1 MIDIDLSPHKKTNY
15 SPIGARKIMWKV
27 PEIKKSIIWRHPLSM
42 KRKGGDTNGV
52 VVKNLDTIIT
62 YIMEKCKKCEDS
74 CTCDPNVNELGDE
87 YSMPKTTCKEKEQ
100 GYGIRANN
108 NPSEQKFAIVQDDL
122 SLMGEAVVYRAA
134 SEAQSRFNNDFG
146 HRVDKIVTR
155 RRSKWVSEMH

>member
-1 MIDIDLSPHKKTNY
+1 
-15 SPIGARKIMWKV
+15 MWKV

-42 KRKGGDTNGV
+42 KIKGGDTNGV

-108 NPSEQKFAIVQDDL
+108 NPSEQNVAIFRDAL
-122 SLMGEAVVYRAA
+122 SHMRDATMYWAA
-134 SEAQSRFNNDFG
+134 AEAQSRFNNDFG
-146 HRVDKIVTR
+146 HGVDVLVPGLRNKCVR
-155 RRSKWVSEMH
+155 KLH